1 MATVLSRIGFSKK
14 PNTKVYNLNP
24 AVSDFSCKK
33 YFDDPDLELESNCK
47 YKRASYASAIN
58 QLHHRSSK
66 SSSRGYSGLDYRRDK
81 HRNDFCESGSFENQS
96 VEVLEK
102 YSVYKAEQTTQ
113 RINGCLKLAEDMSG
127 CASRL
132 LLNLHQ
138 QGEQITQT
146 HQTAATFDHVL
157 QRGEKLLGNLGGLL
171 SRRWKPKKSRQIMG
185 PVLTKNETFTRKCHY
200 IGQRQKLGLNPP
212 SPPSNHPRFCSGS
225 SSVPERIELEK
236 TKQDE
241 ALSELSNLL
250 GKLKAMAVDMGS
262 EIDRQN
268 KALHYMQ
275 EDVDELNIRMKE
287 ANIRAH
293 HLLR

>member
-24 AVSDFSCKK
+24 AVSDFSGKK
-33 YFDDPDLELESNCK
+33 YFDPDLELESNCK
-47 YKRASYASAIN
+47 YKRASSYASAIN

-66 SSSRGYSGLDYRRDK
+66 SSSSGYSGLDSRRYK
-81 HRNDFCESGSFENQS
+81 HKNDFCESGSFENQS
-96 VEVLEK
+96 VEVLEN

-113 RINGCLKLAEDMSG
+113 KIHGCLKVAEDMSG
-127 CASRL
+127 GASRL
-132 LLNLHQ
+132 LVNLHQ

-146 HQTAATFDHVL
+146 HQTAATIDHLL
-157 QRGEKLLGNLGGLL
+157 QRGEKLLESLGGLF
-171 SRRWKPKKSRQIMG
+171 SRRWKPKNSRQIKG
-185 PVLTKNETFTRKCHY
+185 PVLTKDESFTRKGHH
-200 IGQRQKLGLNPP
+200 IGQRKKLGLSPSTSQSNP
-212 SPPSNHPRFCSGS
+212 PRFCSGS

-236 TKQDE
+236 TKQDD
-241 ALSELSNLL
+241 ALSELSNLV
-250 GKLKAMAVDMGS
+250 GKLKAMAVDIGS

-268 KALHYMQ
+268 KALDHMQ
-275 EDVDELNIRMKE
+275 DDVDELNIRIKG

>member
-24 AVSDFSCKK
+24 AVSDFSGKK
-33 YFDDPDLELESNCK
+33 YFDPDLELESNRK

-58 QLHHRSSK
+58 QLHYRSSK
-66 SSSRGYSGLDYRRDK
+66 SSSSCYSGLDSRRDNK
-81 HRNDFCESGSFENQS
+81 NDFCESGSFENQS
-96 VEVLEK
+96 VEVLEN

-113 RINGCLKLAEDMSG
+113 KINGCLKVAEDMSG
-127 CASRL
+127 GASRL
-132 LLNLHQ
+132 LVNLHQ
-138 QGEQITQT
+138 QGEQITQS
-146 HQTAATFDHVL
+146 HQTAATIDHVL
-157 QRGEKLLGNLGGLL
+157 QRGEKLLGSLGGLF
-171 SRRWKPKKSRQIMG
+171 SRRWKPKKSRQIKG
-185 PVLTKNETFTRKCHY
+185 PVLTKNESFTRKGHY
-200 IGQRQKLGLNPP
+200 IEQRKKLGL
-212 SPPSNHPRFCSGS
+212 SPPSSQSNPPRFCSGS

-236 TKQDE
+236 TKQDD

-268 KALHYMQ
+268 KALDQMQ
-275 EDVDELNIRMKE
+275 DDVDELNIRIKG
-287 ANIRAH
+287 ANIRSH